1 MTAASGKYLATA
13 PGGIGNVGPGLD
25 VLGCA
30 IAGARDEVI
39 AEWSSEPGITV
50 LDPGHPELSPS
61 PTRHTSAIAA
71 AAVFHWAQQLGA
83 VPAAQGIALT
93 VKKGLPLSG
102 GQGGSAASAVA
113 GAAAA
118 NALFGGILDTNA
130 LLECGLVA
138 EAKVAGR
145 HLDNIAPALLGG
157 ITLIRCIDPIDVV
170 RLPVPSGLR
179 LVLAHPAQRLSTAMA
194 RRALPRTVPLSTVTN
209 QLAQV
214 GAMVAACYLNDLA
227 LFGRSIDDRI
237 AEPARASLIPGFID
251 AKRAAMDAGAL
262 GASISGAGPTTFAIA
277 DDQDRAQE
285 IAAAMTASYARQGIG
300 CTTTVTEIDMD
311 GTIVRPL

>member
-1 MTAASGKYLATA
+1 MTAASARYLATA

-50 LDPGHPELSPS
+50 LDAGHPELSPS

-71 AAVFHWAQQLGA
+71 AAVFHWAQKLGA
-83 VPAAQGIALT
+83 VPEAEGIALT

-157 ITLIRCIDPIDVV
+157 ITLIRCIDPIDVL
-170 RLPVPSGLR
+170 RLPVPTGLR

-194 RRALPRTVPLSTVTN
+194 RRALPRTVPLPTVTH

-214 GAMVAACYLNDLA
+214 AAMVAACYLDDLA
-227 LFGRSIDDRI
+227 LFGRAIDDRI

-251 AKRAAMDAGAL
+251 AKRAAIEAGAL
-262 GASISGAGPTTFAIA
+262 GASISGSGPTAFAIA
-277 DDQDRAQE
+277 DDLDRAEQ
-285 IAAAMTASYARQGIG
+285 IAAAMTAAYARQDIE